1 MWCIGQITAEY
12 RARMYDLLE
21 LYAKPY
27 DAAEPVICLD
37 EKSKQLLEQT
47 RRPIP
52 AIPGRVA
59 KEDYEYKRAG
69 TRNLFVAVE
78 PKAGHWEVE
87 VTRRRTKPDFVA
99 LAVTMQLELGHRLWI
114 DCFCEENTAISGHTP
129 DSPNGGIED

>member
-52 AIPGRVA
+52 ASVA
-59 KEDYEYKRAG
+59 A
-69 TRNLFVAVE
+69 A
-78 PKAGHWEVE
+78 AASMA
-87 VTRRRTKPDFVA
+87 RRRT
-99 LAVTMQLELGHRLWI
+99 I
-114 DCFCEENTAISGHTP
+114 
-129 DSPNGGIED
+129 

>member
-59 KEDYEYKRAG
+59 KEDYEYKWNPRPVIGKSRSPGGAPN
-69 TRNLFVAVE
+69 RISWPLCNI
-78 PKAGHWEVE
+78 W
-87 VTRRRTKPDFVA
+87 RRRCTRPRAKSIWS
-99 LAVTMQLELGHRLWI
+99 WI
-114 DCFCEENTAISGHTP
+114 T
-129 DSPNGGIED
+129 